1 MMPAALRRQDGFTLI
16 EVLVATGIAA
26 IGFLGLAAT
35 HIASVRATAFG
46 RNVSVATSV
55 ANEQIETLRRLPY
68 DEVVT
73 QSASTVTVGHL
84 DFTRTVTV
92 AAVGT
97 TSKKVTMGVS
107 WTDQFG
113 AHNAASGN
121 GVQFITV
128 IGQ

>member
-1 MMPAALRRQDGFTLI
+1 MTTIVRRNDGFTLI
-16 EVLVATGIAA
+16 EVLVATAIAG

-35 HIASVRATAFG
+35 HIASVRATAVA

-55 ANEQIETLRRLPY
+55 ATESIETLRRLPY
-68 DEVVT
+68 DEVVSSSPT
-73 QSASTVTVGHL
+73 TVTRGYL
-84 DFTRTVTV
+84 AFTSAATV

-97 TSKKVTMGVS
+97 TSKKVTMGVT

-113 AHNAASGN
+113 THAN
-121 GVQFITV
+121 GVQLITV

>member
-1 MMPAALRRQDGFTLI
+1 MPTVLRRQDGFTLI

-46 RNVSVATSV
+46 RNVSIATSV

-68 DEVVT
+68 DQVVT
-73 QSASTVTVGHL
+73 SSPTTVTVGHL

-92 AAVGT
+92 ADVGT
-97 TSKKVTMGVS
+97 TSKKVTMGIS

-113 AHNAASGN
+113 AHNSASGN

-128 IGQ
+128 IGE

>member
-1 MMPAALRRQDGFTLI
+1 MMPTVLRRQDGFTLI

-46 RNVSVATSV
+46 RNVGIATSV

-73 QSASTVTVGHL
+73 SSPTTVTVGYL

-97 TSKKVTMGVS
+97 SSKKVTMGIS

-113 AHNAASGN
+113 AHNSAAGN

>member
-1 MMPAALRRQDGFTLI
+1 VLRREDGFTLI

-35 HIASVRATAFG
+35 HIAAVRATAFG
-46 RNVSVATSV
+46 RNVSIATSV
-55 ANEQIETLRRLPY
+55 ANEQIEALRRLPY
-68 DEVVT
+68 DQVVS
-73 QSASTVTVGHL
+73 QSASTVTVGTL

-92 AAVGT
+92 ADVNT
-97 TSKKVTMGVS
+97 SSKKVTMGVS

-113 AHNAASGN
+113 SHNPAAGG

>member
-1 MMPAALRRQDGFTLI
+1 MTTIRRSDGFTLV
-16 EVLVATGIAA
+16 EVLVATAIAG

-46 RNVSVATSV
+46 RNVSIATNMATES
-55 ANEQIETLRRLPY
+55 IETMRRLPY
-68 DEVVT
+68 DEVV
-73 QSASTVTVGHL
+73 SASPTTVNRGYL
-84 DFTRTVTV
+84 AFTRTATV

-97 TSKKVTMGVS
+97 TSKKVTMGVT

-113 AHNAASGN
+113 PHSQ
-121 GVQFITV
+121 GVQLVTV